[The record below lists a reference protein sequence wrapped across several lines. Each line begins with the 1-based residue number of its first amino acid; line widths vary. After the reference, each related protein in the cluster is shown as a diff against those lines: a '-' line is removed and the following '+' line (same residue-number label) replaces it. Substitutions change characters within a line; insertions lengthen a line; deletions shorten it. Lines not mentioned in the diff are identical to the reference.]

1 LVSASPDLINDG
13 RPHHVVESFR
23 ILQVESEIA
32 SSLAED
38 TFLDDDL
45 LRQLM
50 GVGEVDLIVGISSH
64 TNATTTSQAFRAIER
79 SFQQHFTR
87 QRAVIVNACG
97 GDQDKSDAAVAG
109 FSNVPEKNVRLA
121 ESVSLRT
128 VQRVT
133 ADFSV
138 PPSPGMA
145 LRTILAAADLLQA
158 RACAVV
164 SPGTTN
170 LTPDWIA
177 NLLRPAYQEKFD
189 FVAPLYS
196 RHKFQGLLARNLLY
210 PMSRAIFGCGIREL
224 YSDEWGFSGRL
235 AADCLK
241 QDVWHEEHIGTRPE
255 AWMAIS
261 AISSDFRCCQVF
273 LGQKVQSTIGSGTDI
288 VEVFR
293 QTVGSLFWCMESQQS
308 EWLDGERLEP
318 VQTFGPDHE
327 ITSEPSELNRHRIFE
342 MFRSGVSELEPIL
355 SSILDPETHAEI
367 KGIVSLEE
375 GKFRFRSDL
384 WVRTLY
390 DFAASYHHAVINRDH
405 LVQALAPLYR
415 GMTFSYLV
423 EHSDSSP
430 AEMEAVSEALCVEFE
445 HQKPYL
451 REKWKTKVEVKS

>member
-1 LVSASPDLINDG
+1 MIDDARYHD
-13 RPHHVVESFR
+13 VVESF
-23 ILQVESEIA
+23 LNLLVESEIA
-32 SSLAED
+32 SSLADD

-50 GVGEVDLIVGISSH
+50 GVGEVDLLVGISSH
-64 TNATTTSQAFRAIER
+64 SNANTTGQALRAIER

-87 QRAVIVNACG
+87 QRAVIVNASG
-97 GDQDKSDAAVAG
+97 GNQDESDPAATG
-109 FSNVPEKNVRLA
+109 FSNVPEKNARLA

-145 LRTILAAADLLQA
+145 LRTILAAADLLRA

-170 LTPDWIA
+170 FTPDWIA

-189 FVAPLYS
+189 FVAPLYT
-196 RHKFQGLLARNLLY
+196 RHKFQGLLARNFLY

-224 YSDEWGFSGRL
+224 YADEWGFSGRL
-235 AADCLK
+235 AAVCLN

-273 LGQKVQSTIGSGTDI
+273 LGQKLQSQTGSGSDI

-293 QTVGSLFWCMESQQS
+293 QTVGSLFWCMESRQS

-318 VQTFGPDHE
+318 VRTFGPEHE
-327 ITSEPSELNRHRIFE
+327 LTSEPTELDRPRIFE
-342 MFRSGVSELEPIL
+342 MFRSGVTELEPIL

-367 KGIVSLEE
+367 KSIVSLQE
-375 GKFRFRSDL
+375 GKFRFRADL

-415 GMTFSYLV
+415 GVTFSYLV

-445 HQKPYL
+445 QQKPYL
-451 REKWKTKVEVKS
+451 RKKWKTKVEVKS

>member
-1 LVSASPDLINDG
+1 M
-13 RPHHVVESFR
+13 
-23 ILQVESEIA
+23 
-32 SSLAED
+32 AED
-38 TFLDDDL
+38 TFLADDL

-50 GVGEVDLIVGISSH
+50 GVGEVDVLVGISSH
-64 TNATTTSQAFRAIER
+64 GNANTTSQALRAIER

-97 GDQDKSDAAVAG
+97 EDQDESDAAATG
-109 FSNVPEKNVRLA
+109 LRNVPEKNVDLA

-133 ADFSV
+133 ANFSV

-145 LRTILAAADLLQA
+145 LRTILAAADLLRA

-164 SPGTTN
+164 SPGTIN

-177 NLLRPAYQEKFD
+177 NLLRPAYQKKFD
-189 FVAPLYS
+189 FVAPLYT

-224 YSDEWGFSGRL
+224 YADEWGFSGRL
-235 AADCLK
+235 AAVCLN

-261 AISSDFRCCQVF
+261 AISSNFRCCQVF
-273 LGQKVQSTIGSGTDI
+273 LGQKLQLTTGSGTDI

-293 QTVGSLFWCMESQQS
+293 QTVGSLFWCMESRQS
-308 EWLDGERLEP
+308 EWLDCERSEP

-327 ITSEPSELNRHRIFE
+327 LTSEPTDLNRHRIFE
-342 MFRSGVSELEPIL
+342 MFRKGVTELDPIL
-355 SSILDPETHAEI
+355 GTILDPETHAGI
-367 KGIVSLEE
+367 KSIASLPE
-375 GKFRFRSDL
+375 GKFTFTSDL

-390 DFAASYHHAVINRDH
+390 DFAATYHNAIVNRDH
-405 LVQALAPLYR
+405 LVQALTPLYR

-430 AEMEAVSEALCVEFE
+430 AEMEAVSEALCVEFVR
-445 HQKPYL
+445 QKPYL
-451 REKWKTKVEVKS
+451 REKWKEKAEVKS